1 MAAKG
6 GNVVDVN
13 GEEYVVRCGWDHPGR
28 DIAARSAASF
38 GDCQPLCDATPGC
51 QAYSYLG
58 GDGPGT
64 RYLKDSLSG
73 GALSYA
79 DFASKVGALPV
90 VATSTTV
97 ASAPTTSTTVN
108 PTSTSASSV
117 VMVTSTEA
125 APTMEMTTVFLSS
138 TTSSVVEVTTTQTS
152 QGPVATDGHVD
163 IPANNPPVEH
173 EDVPAESSTVMTS
186 TSTIRSASTSTS
198 TRRVRASSAFASAT
212 MTTTTVRY
220 VTRTTTRPAAATA
233 TGPVVDPV
241 DTNHGCGAL
250 NHKGGMFYLRT
261 HVTHGNVLRF
271 ENLYLQQTPYGPTS
285 VVPTMS
291 ANRTSATEAYFDAS
305 TASIATWHSE
315 CRWTGLGMVLDADN
329 NPYGDV
335 LINMDV
341 GTSKMDTSYNA
352 LVWDNDRFGSW
363 LVCDNSGRNVLKYW
377 DPITTQGIDTAVC
390 AKVQLLTEYL

>member
-1 MAAKG
+1 
-6 GNVVDVN
+6 
-13 GEEYVVRCGWDHPGR
+13 
-28 DIAARSAASF
+28 
-38 GDCQPLCDATPGC
+38 
-51 QAYSYLG
+51 
-58 GDGPGT
+58 
-64 RYLKDSLSG
+64 
-73 GALSYA
+73 
-79 DFASKVGALPV
+79 
-90 VATSTTV
+90 
-97 ASAPTTSTTVN
+97 
-108 PTSTSASSV
+108 
-117 VMVTSTEA
+117 MVTSTEA
-125 APTMEMTTVFLSS
+125 APTMETTTVFLSS
-138 TTSSVVEVTTTQTS
+138 TSSSVVKVTTTQTFK
-152 QGPVATDGHVD
+152 GPVATDGHVD

-173 EDVPAESSTVMTS
+173 EDVPAESSTVVAS
-186 TSTIRSASTSTS
+186 TSTISDRDHNDL
-198 TRRVRASSAFASAT
+198 
-212 MTTTTVRY
+212 
-220 VTRTTTRPAAATA
+220 
-233 TGPVVDPV
+233 VDPV

-261 HVTHGNVLRF
+261 HVTHGDVLRF

-305 TASIATWHSE
+305 TASIATWHGE
-315 CRWTGLGMVLDADN
+315 CRWTGLGMVLDTDN